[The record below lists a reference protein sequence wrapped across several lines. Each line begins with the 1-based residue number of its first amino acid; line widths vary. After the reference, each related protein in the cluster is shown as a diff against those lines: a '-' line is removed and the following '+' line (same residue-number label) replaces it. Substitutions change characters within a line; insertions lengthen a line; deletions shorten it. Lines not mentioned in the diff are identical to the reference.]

1 MSKYDDNRDNRF
13 GQDAALAKLRLDSGS
28 LNNVIPLD
36 KVYERIQKDQDDIKQ
51 YQNKLRSFSSPSVSG
66 DWYRLGGVGAD
77 SINSA
82 LSSVI
87 RHVREGF
94 NLISCTERSQSES
107 LKNVCLL
114 IGLLAVA
121 EGKLYAQFTD
131 LTSDS
136 EKTADVLKDLE
147 DDLNEIAS
155 NEDSAEE
162 NIKKIAQVMANIL
175 DEKNKQVLAFKSL
188 LNKNR
193 EDSNNAIQAV
203 KKELDEFKTFSGERV
218 NRVEN
223 TVSTLGS
230 KVTSVENTVSTLG
243 TKLHDVGQK
252 QAAVHQDL
260 RQQVNGFIS
269 EKDTFLK
276 NSFSDLQ
283 DKQMESLGNMQTAM
297 DQEFEKQ
304 KQFIVNRT
312 KKSFFDSTIYK
323 ILCGLLSVAA
333 VAIALLA

>member
-1 MSKYDDNRDNRF
+1 MSKFDESKDSRF

-28 LNNVIPLD
+28 LNNVVPLD
-36 KVYERIQKDQDDIKQ
+36 KVYERIQKDQDEIKK

-82 LSSVI
+82 FNSVI
-87 RHVREGF
+87 KHVREGF
-94 NLISCTERSQSES
+94 SLISSTERSQSES
-107 LKNVCLL
+107 LKSICLL

-188 LNKNR
+188 LNKNW

-203 KKELDEFKTFSGERV
+203 KQELDEFKKFSGERV

-223 TVSTLGS
+223 TVSTLGT
-230 KVTSVENTVSTLG
+230 KVDDVDDKVSMLNDKMNGVE
-243 TKLHDVGQK
+243 QK
-252 QAAVHQDL
+252 QDAVHQAL
-260 RQQVNGFIS
+260 RQQVNGFVS

-276 NSFSDLQ
+276 NAVSDLQ
-283 DKQMESLGNMQTAM
+283 GKQKESLGDMRKAM
-297 DQEFEKQ
+297 DQEFESQ
-304 KQFIVNRT
+304 KQFIINKT
-312 KKSFFDSTIYK
+312 KKTFFDSTIYK